1 MNRPNHDR
9 DGGGGSSPRHPP
21 GAGAGREE
29 RGPVASWQTR
39 RRVRQARAPYASNWR
54 TVLLVD
60 GALGAAAFVAGV
72 VVVFAAS
79 IWIGAG
85 LGALG
90 AVYVALVV
98 RRYRLWAELRSEA
111 GLDS

>member
-1 MNRPNHDR
+1 MNRPKHNR
-9 DGGGGSSPRHPP
+9 EGAGGSSPQRLSGAAP
-21 GAGAGREE
+21 GRDQ
-29 RGPVASWQTR
+29 RGPVASWRTR
-39 RRVRQARAPYASNWR
+39 RRAEQARAPYASNWR

-60 GALGAAAFVAGV
+60 AALGAAAFVAGV

-85 LGALG
+85 IGALG

-98 RRYRLWAELRSEA
+98 RRYRLWAELRGDA
-111 GLDS
+111 GLDP